1 MGAADWN
8 REEQRPVPSETP
20 AETRNASLPPD
31 TPLPDAAATPEKKK
45 IEIRLVPRTG
55 GREQQNSSAN
65 PQETASP
72 KGQNREP
79 EPTHPPAGKKSG
91 GSGHSLPPPAGADP
105 RQIILARFIRFC
117 ASVFSTSLPQEAA
130 ALAVNRISEVVRV
143 DRAVLVRL
151 KGRNPIVAVTGGGM
165 AAQDSGF
172 ADAVE
177 SVRDRYRGRQET
189 VVVPRI
195 PDEAKKSVPHLWKI
209 QQNMG
214 GTRILWLPLRLSHEE
229 KNFPRYAMWL
239 ERWQNQPWEKG
250 DIELLQHAAL
260 FLGHGLERT
269 KSEPRSG
276 RLFSRMVP
284 AAIVL
289 TFLALPVTSSVT
301 APVRVMPDQPHHIF
315 APMDGILKELT
326 VRPGQWVEKGDLLFR
341 YDARVLD
348 KRLDEAYRN
357 VAVAKAKLIRLEGA
371 SHKDPEARAET
382 PVQELEVQRAEAD
395 AQFFA
400 KQRARADVHTARPG
414 VIVLD
419 DPEALIGA
427 ALQTGQA
434 VMSVADPTQTKLRIM
449 VPASD
454 VGFLENGAR
463 VSVRLDSNP
472 LRNLSAVITRVGFEM
487 KISEEQI
494 PSVLVEAM
502 WVGEIPEAK
511 PGQKG
516 TVKIFGDSTFMGWQ
530 ILRKPLII
538 LRTVTGF

>member
-1 MGAADWN
+1 MGTAGQN
-8 REEQRPVPSETP
+8 REEYQAVSGNPPETEKPALPADKPS
-20 AETRNASLPPD
+20 PD
-31 TPLPDAAATPEKKK
+31 VSAIPEKKK
-45 IEIRLVPRTG
+45 IEIRLVPRTE
-55 GREQQNSSAN
+55 RKEQQNASEN
-65 PQETASP
+65 PQTENASQ
-72 KGQNREP
+72 KEGKRRAEQA
-79 EPTHPPAGKKSG
+79 PAGPGNG
-91 GSGHSLPPPAGADP
+91 GSVQTPVPQAGADP

-117 ASVFSTSLPQEAA
+117 SAVFSTSLPQEAA
-130 ALAVNRISEVVRV
+130 ALAVNRISELVRV

-151 KGRNPIVAVTGGGM
+151 KGRNPIVAVTGGGI

-195 PDEAKKSVPHLWKI
+195 PDETKQSLPHLWKI

-229 KNFPRYAMWL
+229 KIFPRYAMWL
-239 ERWQNQPWEKG
+239 ERWQNSPWEKG

-269 KSEPRSG
+269 KSETRSRG
-276 RLFSRMVP
+276 LFSRITML
-284 AAIVL
+284 ALVL
-289 TFLALPVTSSVT
+289 MFLALPVTSSVT
-301 APVRVMPDQPHHIF
+301 APGRVMPDQPHHIF
-315 APMDGILKELT
+315 APMDGILKELL
-326 VRPGQWVEKGDLLFR
+326 VRPGQWVENGALLFR

-348 KRLDEAYRN
+348 KRLDEAHRN

-371 SHKDPEARAET
+371 AHKDPEARAET

-400 KQRARADVHTARPG
+400 RQRARADVHTARPG

-419 DPEALIGA
+419 DPDALIGA

-434 VMSVADPTQTKLRIM
+434 VMSVADPAQTKLRIM

-454 VGFLENGAR
+454 VGFIKSGAQ
-463 VSVRLDSNP
+463 VTVRLDSNP
-472 LRNLSAVITRVGFEM
+472 LRNLPAVITRVGFEM

-494 PSVLVEAM
+494 PSVLVEAI
-502 WVGEIPEAK
+502 WVGEAPEEAS
-511 PGQKG
+511 PGQKAS
-516 TVKIFGDSTFMGWQ
+516 VKILGDSTFMGWQ
-530 ILRKPLII
+530 ILRKPLIR
-538 LRTVTGF
+538 LRTLTGF

>member
-1 MGAADWN
+1 MGAAVQN
-8 REEQRPVPSETP
+8 RDSEQSSASGNP
-20 AETRNASLPPD
+20 AETEKLSLPAND
-31 TPLPDAAATPEKKK
+31 SGQPEKKK
-45 IEIRLVPRTG
+45 IEIRLVPRAE
-55 GREQQNSSAN
+55 R
-65 PQETASP
+65 
-72 KGQNREP
+72 REP
-79 EPTHPPAGKKSG
+79 QHPSPIPQPKSAQNEEKPG
-91 GSGHSLPPPAGADP
+91 TQQSAAPVGEKNGSSVQAAMPSAGADP
-105 RQIILARFIRFC
+105 RHIILAKFIRFC

-151 KGRNPIVAVTGGGM
+151 KGRNPIVAVTGGGT
-165 AAQDSGF
+165 AAQDSFF

-195 PDEAKKSVPHLWKI
+195 PDEAKNSVPHLWKI

-214 GTRILWLPLRLSHEE
+214 ETRILWLPLRLSLEE
-229 KNFPRYAMWL
+229 KIFPRYALWL

-250 DIELLQHAAL
+250 DIELLQHTAL

-269 KSEPRSG
+269 KSETRSG
-276 RLFSRMVP
+276 SLFSRIVP

-301 APVRVMPDQPHHIF
+301 APARVMPDQPHHIF
-315 APMDGILKELT
+315 APMDGILREL
-326 VRPGQWVEKGDLLFR
+326 VARPGQWVENGDLLFR

-348 KRLDEAYRN
+348 KRLDEAHRN

-400 KQRARADVHTARPG
+400 KQRARADVHTARSG

-419 DPEALIGA
+419 DPDALIGA

-434 VMSVADPTQTKLRIM
+434 VMSVADPAQTKLRIM

-454 VGFLENGAR
+454 AGFLKNGAM

-502 WVGEIPEAK
+502 WVGDAPEAR